1 MEIWTW
7 FNQRNAIW
15 IHTHEPVITLYNSIP
30 DTLGIG
36 VRHEAESMMEKW
48 NVIQNILDAQDT
60 IVLLYSG
67 IHFTTIIRDANNRPT
82 RRQRTEE
89 TYRAGPPTQR
99 ERPAKVKTTKRKR
112 KRDDEATQANAPS
125 RCSLYNPER
134 APGL

>member
-7 FNQRNAIW
+7 FNLRNTIW

-36 VRHEAESMMEKW
+36 VRHEVASMMEKW
-48 NVIQNILDAQDT
+48 NVIQNILDDAQDT

-82 RRQRTEE
+82 RRQRTEG
-89 TYRAGPPTQR
+89 THRADPPTKR

-112 KRDDEATQANAPS
+112 KRDDEAT
-125 RCSLYNPER
+125 
-134 APGL
+134 

>member
-1 MEIWTW
+1 
-7 FNQRNAIW
+7 
-15 IHTHEPVITLYNSIP
+15 
-30 DTLGIG
+30 
-36 VRHEAESMMEKW
+36 MEKW
-48 NVIQNILDAQDT
+48 NIIQNLLDKQDT

-67 IHFTTIIRDANNRPT
+67 IHFTTIIRDANNRPI

-89 TYRAGPPTQR
+89 TYRADPPTQR
-99 ERPAKVKTTKRKR
+99 ERPEKVKQKR